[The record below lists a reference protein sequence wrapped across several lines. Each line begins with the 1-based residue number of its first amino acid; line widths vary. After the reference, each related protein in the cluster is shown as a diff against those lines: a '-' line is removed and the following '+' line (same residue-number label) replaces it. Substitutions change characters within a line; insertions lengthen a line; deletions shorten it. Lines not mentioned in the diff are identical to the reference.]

1 MPTGYD
7 GDLRIV
13 GAEKLSRL
21 GADLKAAG
29 DKDLRR
35 ELMQACGRLGKAI
48 APEIPKAFE
57 ADLPHA
63 GGFGSWAADG
73 MKVKRRVRTIG
84 KGAGVRFVVTRP
96 KGDGEADVRSLDRGR
111 YKHPTWGHKPWVIQ
125 LGRSGVLDRLSR
137 GFVARRA
144 REEFIRAVDA
154 IAAKLAASSDRAA

>member
-7 GDLRIV
+7 GELRIV
-13 GAEKLSRL
+13 GADKLSAL
-21 GADLKAAG
+21 GADLKASG

-57 ADLPHA
+57 DDLPHS
-63 GGFGSWAADG
+63 GGFGRWAAAG

-84 KGAGVRFVVTRP
+84 KGAGVRFIATRP
-96 KGDGEADVRSLDRGR
+96 KADGEADVRALDRGR
-111 YKHPTWGHKPWVIQ
+111 YKHPTWGHKPWVVQI
-125 LGRSGVLDRLSR
+125 GRGGVLDRLSN

-144 REEFIRAVDA
+144 REEFIKAVDA
-154 IAAKLAASSDRAA
+154 IAAKLAAGQDRAA